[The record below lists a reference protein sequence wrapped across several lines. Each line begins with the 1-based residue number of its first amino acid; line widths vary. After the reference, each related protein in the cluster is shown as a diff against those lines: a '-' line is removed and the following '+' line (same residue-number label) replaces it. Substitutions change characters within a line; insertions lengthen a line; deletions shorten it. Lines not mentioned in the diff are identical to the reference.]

1 MTIDNATTQE
11 KPHEAGVQVEP
22 IVRFFRCGYCGQATD
37 ESGMN
42 LSFDEVKSMNVDWNK
57 AEMTNGNCCA
67 TSEQEIYMRQVTREM
82 ALDAGCPEIEGTLI

>member
-1 MTIDNATTQE
+1 MINDEATTHDKQGTV
-11 KPHEAGVQVEP
+11 GVQVEP
-22 IVRFFRCGYCGQATD
+22 IVRFFRCGCCGQATD